1 MVYKVLS
8 NLATQQLSNSKN
20 MKTLEKLR
28 DKLNKNAELSG
39 QEKETNKIINKFLEK
54 TNPDVHYK
62 NVGGY
67 GIIAIYKGIEE
78 GKNILLRADIDG
90 LNIPLE
96 CLKTNDKSLK
106 EEFKSLGSKALV
118 QKPYSHRCGH
128 DGHATILCGLAMR
141 YGKKRPE
148 KGNVI
153 LLFQPAEETGEGA
166 LAVINDPL
174 FKEIKIDMAFALHNL
189 PGFAKHQI
197 VLKKGCFASASLGLR
212 LIFDGAT
219 SHASQPEKG
228 NNPQRVI
235 TTLLDAFQKKYENL
249 KRDRFHTTL
258 TVTHVAIGEETF
270 GVTPG
275 HAEIWLTLR
284 SQDDKSLQNLTD
296 STIAL
301 SEYVAKEF
309 KLKFSHS
316 IHEAFAATMNSS
328 RETELVEQ
336 AAKDLKLSV
345 NYIKEPFPWSE
356 DFGRFGNICPVCLF
370 GLGCGLEHEPLHSP
384 IYDFEDEI
392 IDTGV
397 EIFYQLG
404 VRN

>member
-1 MVYKVLS
+1 MKV
-8 NLATQQLSNSKN
+8 
-20 MKTLEKLR
+20 LEKLR

-62 NVGGY
+62 KVGGY
-67 GIIAIYKGIEE
+67 GIVAIYKGLEE
-78 GKNILLRADIDG
+78 GKNILFRADIDG

-106 EEFKSLGSKALV
+106 EEFKSLSSKALV

-189 PGFAKHQI
+189 PGYAKHQI
-197 VLKKGCFASASLGLR
+197 ILKKGCFASASLGLK
-212 LIFDGAT
+212 LIFEGAT

-249 KRDRFHTTL
+249 KRDKFHTTL

-309 KLKFSHS
+309 RLKFSHS

-345 NYIKEPFPWSE
+345 NNIKEPFPWSE
-356 DFGRFGNICPVCLF
+356 DFGRFGSICPVCLF
-370 GLGCGLEHEPLHSP
+370 GLGSGFEHEPLHSP

-392 IDTGV
+392 IDTGIDVFEKIV
-397 EIFYQLG
+397 EIEDLKI
-404 VRN
+404 

>member
-1 MVYKVLS
+1 MKV
-8 NLATQQLSNSKN
+8 
-20 MKTLEKLR
+20 LEKLR

-62 NVGGY
+62 NIGGY
-67 GIIAIYKGIEE
+67 GIVAIYKGVEE
-78 GKNILLRADIDG
+78 GKNILFRADIDG
-90 LNIPLE
+90 LNIPSGQQ
-96 CLKTNDKSLK
+96 TTDNRQQSV
-106 EEFKSLGSKALV
+106 SKANG
-118 QKPYSHRCGH
+118 QKPIANCQYSHRCGH

-189 PGFAKHQI
+189 PGYAKHQI
-197 VLKKGCFASASLGLR
+197 ILKKGCFASASLGLK

-249 KRDRFHTTL
+249 KRDKYHTTL

-345 NYIKEPFPWSE
+345 NNIKDPFPWSE
-356 DFGRFGNICPVCLF
+356 DFGSFGSICPICLF
-370 GLGCGLEHEPLHSP
+370 GLGSGFEHEPLHSP

-397 EIFYQLG
+397 EVFYQLG
-404 VRN
+404 VEGMRI

>member
-1 MVYKVLS
+1 
-8 NLATQQLSNSKN
+8 

-54 TNPDVHYK
+54 TDPDVHYK
-62 NVGGY
+62 NIGGY
-67 GIIAIYKGIEE
+67 GIVVIYKGVEE
-78 GKNILLRADIDG
+78 GKNILFRADIDG

-106 EEFKSLGSKALV
+106 EEFKSLSSKALV

-148 KGNVI
+148 KGDVI

-166 LAVINDPL
+166 QSVINDPL

-189 PGFAKHQI
+189 PGYAKHQI
-197 VLKKGCFASASLGLR
+197 ILKKGCFASASLGLK

-249 KRDRFHTTL
+249 KRDKYHTTL

-316 IHEAFAATMNSS
+316 IHEAFAATMNSN

-336 AAKDLKLSV
+336 AARDLKLSV
-345 NYIKEPFPWSE
+345 NNIKEPFPWSE
-356 DFGRFGNICPVCLF
+356 DFGRFGSLCPTCLF
-370 GLGCGLEHEPLHSP
+370 GLGCGFEHEPLHSP
-384 IYDFEDEI
+384 TYDFEDEI
-392 IDTGV
+392 IDTGIDV
-397 EIFYQLG
+397 FEKIVSFL
-404 VRN
+404 N

>member
-1 MVYKVLS
+1 
-8 NLATQQLSNSKN
+8 
-20 MKTLEKLR
+20 MKALETLRHKLY
-28 DKLNKNAELSG
+28 KNAELSG

-67 GIIAIYKGIEE
+67 GIVAIYKGLEE

-106 EEFKSLGSKALV
+106 SELNVQGSKFKAQSSELKV
-118 QKPYSHRCGH
+118 QSQYSHRCGH

-141 YGKKRPE
+141 YGKKRPA

-166 LAVINDPL
+166 QAVINDPL
-174 FKEIKIDMAFALHNL
+174 FKELKFDAAFALHNL
-189 PGFAKHQI
+189 PGYAKHQI
-197 VLKKGCFASASLGLR
+197 ILKKDCFASASLGLK

-228 NNPQRVI
+228 NNPQRTV

-249 KRDRFHTTL
+249 KKDKYHTTL
-258 TVTHVAIGEETF
+258 TVTHVVIGEETF

-284 SQDDKSLQNLTD
+284 SQDDNSLKKLTD

-316 IHEAFAATMNSS
+316 IHEAFNATMNSS
-328 RETELVEQ
+328 READIVEQ
-336 AAKDLKLSV
+336 AAKELRLSV
-345 NYIKEPFPWSE
+345 NNIKEPFPWSE
-356 DFGRFGNICPVCLF
+356 DFGRFGSLCPACLF
-370 GLGCGLEHEPLHSP
+370 GIGCGFEHEPLHSP
-384 IYDFEDEI
+384 TYEFEDEI
-392 IDTGV
+392 IDTGIDIFEKIV
-397 EIFYQLG
+397 EII
-404 VRN
+404 RS

>member
-1 MVYKVLS
+1 MKV
-8 NLATQQLSNSKN
+8 
-20 MKTLEKLR
+20 LEKLR

-67 GIIAIYKGIEE
+67 GIVAIYNGVEE
-78 GKNILLRADIDG
+78 GKNILFRADIDG

-189 PGFAKHQI
+189 PGYAKHQI
-197 VLKKGCFASASLGLR
+197 ILKKGCFASASLGLK

-249 KRDRFHTTL
+249 KRDKFHTTL

-284 SQDDKSLQNLTD
+284 SQDDSALKQLTD

-328 RETELVEQ
+328 REAELVEQ

-345 NYIKEPFPWSE
+345 NNIKEPFPWSE
-356 DFGRFGNICPVCLF
+356 DFGRFGSICPVCLF
-370 GLGCGLEHEPLHSP
+370 GLGSGFEHEPLHSP

-397 EIFYQLG
+397 DIFEKIVEIEDLKI
-404 VRN
+404 

>member
-1 MVYKVLS
+1 
-8 NLATQQLSNSKN
+8 

-67 GIIAIYKGIEE
+67 GIVAIYKGLEE
-78 GKNILLRADIDG
+78 GKNILFRADIDG
-90 LNIPLE
+90 LNIPMIQRSAVSYQLSVTE
-96 CLKTNDKSLK
+96 ANGQKSMVN
-106 EEFKSLGSKALV
+106 G
-118 QKPYSHRCGH
+118 QYSHRCGH

-189 PGFAKHQI
+189 PGYAKHQI
-197 VLKKGCFASASLGLR
+197 ILKKGCFASASLGLK

-249 KRDRFHTTL
+249 KKDKYHTTL
-258 TVTHVAIGEETF
+258 TVTHVTIGEETF
-270 GVTPG
+270 GVAPG

-284 SQDDKSLQNLTD
+284 SQDDSALKQLTD

-328 RETELVEQ
+328 RETEVVEQ
-336 AAKDLKLSV
+336 AAKELKLSV

-356 DFGRFGNICPVCLF
+356 DFGRFGSIYPICLF
-370 GLGCGLEHEPLHSP
+370 GLGSGFEHEPLHSP

-397 EIFYQLG
+397 DIFYQLG
-404 VRN
+404 VWS

>member
-1 MVYKVLS
+1 MKV
-8 NLATQQLSNSKN
+8 
-20 MKTLEKLR
+20 LEKLR

-67 GIIAIYKGIEE
+67 GIVAIYKGVEE
-78 GKNILLRADIDG
+78 GKNILFRADIDG
-90 LNIPLE
+90 LNIPSGQQ
-96 CLKTNDKSLK
+96 TTDNRQQSV
-106 EEFKSLGSKALV
+106 SKV
-118 QKPYSHRCGH
+118 NGQKPIANRQYSHRCGH

-174 FKEIKIDMAFALHNL
+174 FREIKIDMAFALHNL
-189 PGFAKHQI
+189 PGYAKHQI
-197 VLKKGCFASASLGLR
+197 ILKKGCFASASLGLK

-235 TTLLDAFQKKYENL
+235 TTLLDASQKKYAKL
-249 KRDRFHTTL
+249 KRDKCHTTL

-328 RETELVEQ
+328 QETELVEQ

-345 NYIKEPFPWSE
+345 NNIKEPFPWSE
-356 DFGRFGNICPVCLF
+356 DFGRFGSICPICLF
-370 GLGCGLEHEPLHSP
+370 GLGSGFEHEPLHSP

-397 EIFYQLG
+397 EVFYQLG
-404 VRN
+404 VF

>member
-1 MVYKVLS
+1 
-8 NLATQQLSNSKN
+8 

-67 GIIAIYKGIEE
+67 GIVAIYKGAEE
-78 GKNILLRADIDG
+78 GNNILFRADIDG
-90 LNIPLE
+90 LNIPSGQQTTVPE
-96 CLKTNDKSLK
+96 HVEGKDQRFDKLSDRK
-106 EEFKSLGSKALV
+106 VQSSEFKV
-118 QKPYSHRCGH
+118 QSQYSHRCGH

-174 FKEIKIDMAFALHNL
+174 FKDIKIDMAFALHNL
-189 PGFAKHQI
+189 PGYAKHQI
-197 VLKKGCFASASLGLR
+197 VLKKGCFASASLGLK

-249 KRDRFHTTL
+249 KRDKYHTTL

-270 GVTPG
+270 GVAPG

-284 SQDDKSLQNLTD
+284 SQDDKSLQNLTE

-328 RETELVEQ
+328 REVDIVEQ

-345 NYIKEPFPWSE
+345 NVIKEPFPWSE
-356 DFGRFGNICPVCLF
+356 DFGRFGVLCPVCLF
-370 GLGCGLEHEPLHSP
+370 GLGSGFEHEPLHSP

-392 IDTGV
+392 IDTGIDVFEKIV
-397 EIFYQLG
+397 EIEDLKI
-404 VRN
+404 

>member
-1 MVYKVLS
+1 
-8 NLATQQLSNSKN
+8 

-28 DKLNKNAELSG
+28 NKLNKNAELSG

-67 GIIAIYKGIEE
+67 GIVAIYKGVEE
-78 GKNILLRADIDG
+78 GKNILFRADIDG
-90 LNIPLE
+90 LNIPSGQQTTVPE
-96 CLKTNDKSLK
+96 HVEGKDQRFDKLSDRK
-106 EEFKSLGSKALV
+106 VQSSEFKV
-118 QKPYSHRCGH
+118 QSQYSHRCGH

-166 LAVINDPL
+166 LVVINDPL

-197 VLKKGCFASASLGLR
+197 ILKKGCFASASLGLK

-249 KRDRFHTTL
+249 KRDKYHTTI

-345 NYIKEPFPWSE
+345 NNIKEPFPWSE
-356 DFGRFGNICPVCLF
+356 DFGRFGTLCPVCLF
-370 GLGCGLEHEPLHSP
+370 GLGSGLEHEPLHSP
-384 IYDFEDEI
+384 KYDFEDEI

-397 EIFYQLG
+397 DIFEKIVEIEDLKI
-404 VRN
+404 

>member
-1 MVYKVLS
+1 MKV
-8 NLATQQLSNSKN
+8 
-20 MKTLEKLR
+20 LEKLR

-67 GIIAIYKGIEE
+67 GIVAIYKGVEE
-78 GKNILLRADIDG
+78 GRNILFRADIDG

-197 VLKKGCFASASLGLR
+197 VIKKGCFASASLGLK

-249 KRDRFHTTL
+249 KRDKFHTTL

-284 SQDDKSLQNLTD
+284 SRDDSALKQLTD
-296 STIAL
+296 STVAL

-345 NYIKEPFPWSE
+345 NNIKEPFPWSE
-356 DFGRFGNICPVCLF
+356 DFGRFGSICPVCLF
-370 GLGCGLEHEPLHSP
+370 GLGSGFEHEPLHSP

-397 EIFYQLG
+397 EVFYQLG
-404 VRN
+404 VVGTRFIAS

>member
-1 MVYKVLS
+1 
-8 NLATQQLSNSKN
+8 

-54 TNPDVHYK
+54 TNPDVHYE

-67 GIIAIYKGIEE
+67 GIVAIYKGLEE
-78 GKNILLRADIDG
+78 GKNVLLRADIDG
-90 LNIPLE
+90 LNIPLGQQSFLSGQPSAVSRQ
-96 CLKTNDKSLK
+96 CQKS
-106 EEFKSLGSKALV
+106 EFKV
-118 QKPYSHRCGH
+118 QSSEFKVQRQFSHRCGH

-141 YGKKRPE
+141 YGKQRPA
-148 KGNVI
+148 KGNVV
-153 LLFQPAEETGEGA
+153 LLFQPAEETGLGA
-166 LAVINDPL
+166 QSVINDPL
-174 FKEIKIDMAFALHNL
+174 FKELKIDVAFALHNL
-189 PGFAKHQI
+189 PGYAKHQI
-197 VLKKGCFASASLGLR
+197 VLKKDCFASASQGVK

-249 KRDRFHTTL
+249 KRDKYRTTL

-284 SQDDKSLQNLTD
+284 SQDDDSLKKLTD
-296 STIAL
+296 NTIAL
-301 SEYVAKEF
+301 CEYVASEF

-316 IHEAFAATMNSS
+316 IHEAFPTTMNSAK
-328 RETELVEQ
+328 ETDVVEQ
-336 AAKDLKLSV
+336 VAKELKLSV
-345 NYIKEPFPWSE
+345 NAIKEPFPWSE
-356 DFGRFGNICPVCLF
+356 DFGRFGAVCPICLF
-370 GLGCGLEHEPLHSP
+370 GLGCGFEHEPLHSP
-384 IYDFEDEI
+384 NYEFEDEI
-392 IDTGV
+392 IDTGIDV
-397 EIFYQLG
+397 FEKIASFSS
-404 VRN
+404 

>member
-1 MVYKVLS
+1 MKV
-8 NLATQQLSNSKN
+8 
-20 MKTLEKLR
+20 LEKLR

-62 NVGGY
+62 NIGGY
-67 GIIAIYKGIEE
+67 GIVAIYKGVEE
-78 GKNILLRADIDG
+78 GRNILFRADIDG

-106 EEFKSLGSKALV
+106 EEFKSLSSKALV

-189 PGFAKHQI
+189 PGYAKHQI
-197 VLKKGCFASASLGLR
+197 ILKKGCFASASLGLK

-249 KRDRFHTTL
+249 KRDKFHTTL

-284 SQDDKSLQNLTD
+284 SQDDSALKQLTD

-345 NYIKEPFPWSE
+345 NNIKEPFPWSE
-356 DFGRFGNICPVCLF
+356 DFGRFGSICPVCLF
-370 GLGCGLEHEPLHSP
+370 GLGSGFEHEPLHSP
-384 IYDFEDEI
+384 VYDFEDEI

-397 EIFYQLG
+397 EMFYQLG
-404 VRN
+404 IVGTRFIAS

>member
-1 MVYKVLS
+1 
-8 NLATQQLSNSKN
+8 
-20 MKTLEKLR
+20 MKALETLRHKLY
-28 DKLNKNAELSG
+28 KNAELSG

-54 TNPDVHYK
+54 TNPDIHYK

-90 LNIPLE
+90 LNIPLMSTDNGQQTTDLAHNKVQGSE
-96 CLKTNDKSLK
+96 LKAQSS
-106 EEFKSLGSKALV
+106 EFKV
-118 QKPYSHRCGH
+118 QRQYSHRCGH

-141 YGKKRPE
+141 YGKKRPA

-166 LAVINDPL
+166 QAVINDPL
-174 FKEIKIDMAFALHNL
+174 FKELKFNAAFALHNL
-189 PGFAKHQI
+189 PAYAKHQI
-197 VLKKGCFASASLGLR
+197 ILKKDCFASASLGLK

-228 NNPQRVI
+228 NNPQRTV

-249 KRDRFHTTL
+249 KKDKYHTTL
-258 TVTHVAIGEETF
+258 TVTHVVIGEETF

-284 SQDDKSLQNLTD
+284 SQDDNSLKKLTD
-296 STIAL
+296 NTIAL

-316 IHEAFAATMNSS
+316 IHEAFNATMNSS
-328 RETELVEQ
+328 READIVEQ
-336 AAKDLKLSV
+336 AAKELRLSV
-345 NYIKEPFPWSE
+345 NNIKEPFPWSE
-356 DFGRFGNICPVCLF
+356 DFGRFGSLCPACLF
-370 GLGCGLEHEPLHSP
+370 GIGCGFEHEPLHSP
-384 IYDFEDEI
+384 TYEFEDEI
-392 IDTGV
+392 IDTGIDV
-397 EIFYQLG
+397 FEKIVSFL
-404 VRN
+404 N

>member
-1 MVYKVLS
+1 MKV
-8 NLATQQLSNSKN
+8 
-20 MKTLEKLR
+20 LEKLR

-67 GIIAIYKGIEE
+67 GIVAIYKGAEE
-78 GKNILLRADIDG
+78 GRNILFRADIDG
-90 LNIPLE
+90 LNIPME

-189 PGFAKHQI
+189 PGYAKHQI
-197 VLKKGCFASASLGLR
+197 ILKKGCFASASLGLK

-249 KRDRFHTTL
+249 KRDKFHTTL

-296 STIAL
+296 STVAL

-336 AAKDLKLSV
+336 AAKDLNLSV
-345 NYIKEPFPWSE
+345 NNIKEPFPWSE
-356 DFGRFGNICPVCLF
+356 DFGRFGSICPVCLF
-370 GLGCGLEHEPLHSP
+370 GLGSGFEHEPLHSP

-392 IDTGV
+392 IDTGIDVFEKIV
-397 EIFYQLG
+397 EIEDLKI
-404 VRN
+404 

>member
-1 MVYKVLS
+1 
-8 NLATQQLSNSKN
+8 
-20 MKTLEKLR
+20 MKTLESLR
-28 DKLNKNAELSG
+28 HKLNKNAELSG
-39 QEKETNKIINKFLEK
+39 QEKKTNKIINEFLAK

-62 NVGGY
+62 NIGGY
-67 GIIAIYKGIEE
+67 GIVAIYKGVEE
-78 GKNILLRADIDG
+78 GKNILFRADIDG
-90 LNIPLE
+90 LNIPSGQQ
-96 CLKTNDKSLK
+96 TTVNGQKSIAN
-106 EEFKSLGSKALV
+106 G
-118 QKPYSHRCGH
+118 QYSHRCGH

-189 PGFAKHQI
+189 PGYAKHQI
-197 VLKKGCFASASLGLR
+197 ILKKDCFASASLGLK
-212 LIFDGAT
+212 LIFEGAT

-228 NNPQRVI
+228 NNPQIVV

-249 KRDRFHTTL
+249 KRDKYNTIL
-258 TVTHVAIGEETF
+258 TVTHVSIGEETF

-284 SQDDKSLQNLTD
+284 SQDDSALRQLTE
-296 STIAL
+296 STIVL
-301 SEYVAKEF
+301 SEYVAQEF
-309 KLKFSHS
+309 KLNFSHS
-316 IHEAFAATMNSS
+316 IHEDFVATMNSDRLTDVVEKS
-328 RETELVEQ
+328 AQELR
-336 AAKDLKLSV
+336 LSV
-345 NYIKEPFPWSE
+345 NNIKEPFPWSE
-356 DFGRFGNICPVCLF
+356 DFGRFGSICPICLF
-370 GLGCGLEHEPLHSP
+370 GLGCGFEHEPLHSP

-397 EIFYQLG
+397 DIFYQLG
-404 VRN
+404 VWS

>member
-1 MVYKVLS
+1 
-8 NLATQQLSNSKN
+8 
-20 MKTLEKLR
+20 MKTLEKFR

-67 GIIAIYKGIEE
+67 GIVAIYKGVEE
-78 GKNILLRADIDG
+78 GKNILFRADIDG
-90 LNIPLE
+90 LNIPGGRQRDN
-96 CLKTNDKSLK
+96 KTTSQRGQSLSQSQ
-106 EEFKSLGSKALV
+106 F
-118 QKPYSHRCGH
+118 SHRCGH

-189 PGFAKHQI
+189 PGYAKHQI
-197 VLKKGCFASASLGLR
+197 ILKKGCFASASLGLK
-212 LIFDGAT
+212 LIFDGTT

-249 KRDRFHTTL
+249 KRDKFHTTL

-284 SQDDKSLQNLTD
+284 SQDDSALRQLTE

-301 SEYVAKEF
+301 SEYVAQEF
-309 KLKFSHS
+309 KLRFSHS
-316 IHEAFAATMNSS
+316 IHEDFVATMNSDKLTDIVEKS
-328 RETELVEQ
+328 AQELR
-336 AAKDLKLSV
+336 LSV
-345 NYIKEPFPWSE
+345 NKINTPFPWSE
-356 DFGRFGNICPVCLF
+356 DFGRFGVLCPVCLF

-392 IDTGV
+392 IDTGIDVFEKIV
-397 EIFYQLG
+397 EIEDLKI
-404 VRN
+404 

>member
-1 MVYKVLS
+1 
-8 NLATQQLSNSKN
+8 

-67 GIIAIYKGIEE
+67 GIVAIYKGAEE
-78 GKNILLRADIDG
+78 GKNILFRADIDG
-90 LNIPLE
+90 LNIPSGQQTTVPE
-96 CLKTNDKSLK
+96 HVEGKDQRFDKLSDRK
-106 EEFKSLGSKALV
+106 VQSSEFKV
-118 QKPYSHRCGH
+118 QSQYSHRCGH

-174 FKEIKIDMAFALHNL
+174 FKDIKIDMAFALHNL
-189 PGFAKHQI
+189 PGYAKHQI
-197 VLKKGCFASASLGLR
+197 ILKKGCFASASLGLK

-249 KRDRFHTTL
+249 KRDKYHTTL

-328 RETELVEQ
+328 REVDIVEQ
-336 AAKDLKLSV
+336 AARDLKLSV

-356 DFGRFGNICPVCLF
+356 DFGRFGSLCPTCLF
-370 GLGCGLEHEPLHSP
+370 GLGCGFEHEPLHSP

-392 IDTGV
+392 IDTGIDVFEKIV
-397 EIFYQLG
+397 EIEDLKI
-404 VRN
+404 